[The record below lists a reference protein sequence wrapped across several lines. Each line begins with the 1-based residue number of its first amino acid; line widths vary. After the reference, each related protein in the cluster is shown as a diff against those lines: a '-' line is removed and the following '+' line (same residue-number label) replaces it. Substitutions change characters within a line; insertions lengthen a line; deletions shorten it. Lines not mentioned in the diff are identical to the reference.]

1 MTGLKDGWKS
11 RVEKSPIGQKKRP
24 AHCSRGRDFS
34 NGVRGKFYRK
44 GAKFRLPVYLD
55 EKVQDDLTAKAD
67 AKRVELADLV
77 NDMLRKSIDLVEMA
91 R

>member
-1 MTGLKDGWKS
+1 
-11 RVEKSPIGQKKRP
+11 
-24 AHCSRGRDFS
+24 
-34 NGVRGKFYRK
+34 
-44 GAKFRLPVYLD
+44 
-55 EKVQDDLTAKAD
+55 VQDDLTAKAD